1 MKEKLKEHA
10 IIFTT
15 VAVFI
20 HLCTAYMEGS
30 FSLSKDMRECE
41 MIVFIF
47 TQAIANVAWFNR
59 ELIINEMNKELNKS
73 K

>member
-10 IIFTT
+10 IIFVV

-20 HLCTAYMEGS
+20 HLCTAYLEGTLNPMY
-30 FSLSKDMRECE
+30 FSKDMRECQL
-41 MIVFIF
+41 MVFIYSQVLAHF
-47 TQAIANVAWFNR
+47 CWLNR
-59 ELIINEMNKELNKS
+59 EKIIKELK

>member
-10 IIFTT
+10 IIFVV

-20 HLCTAYMEGS
+20 HLCTAYLEGTLNPMH
-30 FSLSKDMRECE
+30 FSKDMRESQL
-41 MIVFIF
+41 MIFIYVQVLAHF
-47 TQAIANVAWFNR
+47 CWLNR
-59 ELIINEMNKELNKS
+59 VKIIKELK